1 MNYPP
6 IVKSTSPNDRH
17 HRVLATPYM
26 MVTTTTTTTKKNIV
40 FDGIISSVR
49 EAHDKIYQF
58 PFLG

>member
-1 MNYPP
+1 MNYPYC
-6 IVKSTSPNDRH
+6 KSTSLNDRH

-26 MVTTTTTTTKKNIV
+26 MVTTTTTTTKNIV

>member
-6 IVKSTSPNDRH
+6 IIKSTSPNDRH

-26 MVTTTTTTTKKNIV
+26 MVTTTTTTKKKHYL
-40 FDGIISSVR
+40 DGIISSVR